1 MYAVYMILY
10 MYICTYM
17 YIMSRC
23 QYHDNIIDVHVFDAV
38 SYLYVILS
46 RKTLCEKVC
55 GRDCTCSTV
64 SSCARR
70 VRMKLRPQPNHNEV
84 SATPTTSALNA
95 HKVVDK
101 LYILHILCNDVM
113 YSYRP
118 HWLL

>member
-1 MYAVYMILY
+1 M
-10 MYICTYM
+10 
-17 YIMSRC
+17 
-23 QYHDNIIDVHVFDAV
+23 FDAV
-38 SYLYVILS
+38 FYLYVILS

-70 VRMKLRPQPNHNEV
+70 VRMKLRPQPNHNEI

-101 LYILHILCNDVM
+101 YNIMLHILRNDVM
-113 YSYRP
+113 YTDHTGYFICCNI
-118 HWLL
+118 